1 MLHYGDRKR
10 ETKIQEICE
19 LSFGGPS
26 LGCYR
31 RAQAKVKGMAT
42 YAGLS
47 TRTWGPTPGS
57 LLLQIAL

>member
-1 MLHYGDRKR
+1 MLLYGDRKR

-19 LSFGGPS
+19 LTVVGPS

-42 YAGLS
+42 FAGLS
-47 TRTWGPTPGS
+47 TRTWGPALGS